1 MIAVVDH
8 DTMRTVLVVAGV
20 CITIAVAMTVTG
32 AGRITITLP
41 ARHVLLQQ
49 GQTARTDRCL
59 GPGGRG
65 LSRVV

>member
-1 MIAVVDH
+1 MIAAVDH

-20 CITIAVAMTVTG
+20 CTTIVAAMTVTG
-32 AGRITITLP
+32 AGRITITVP

-49 GQTARTDRCL
+49 RQTARTGRCL
-59 GPGGRG
+59 GLGGRG

>member
-1 MIAVVDH
+1 MIAAVDH

-20 CITIAVAMTVTG
+20 CTTIAAAMTVTG
-32 AGRITITLP
+32 AGRITITVP

-49 GQTARTDRCL
+49 QQSARTGRCL
-59 GPGGRG
+59 DLGGHG